1 MSGEA
6 KISPHSL
13 PDLKNTTDDALGNY
27 LRGLNFQQ
35 DNSKLDTRLA
45 IGYTSVLIAAATFV
59 ADYKLGWEATKGWTA
74 VAVVCYGILNA
85 AFTYW
90 MWGVE
95 KGLVFEGKKDGKHVS
110 ILPGAWGGSGKR
122 NGLTSWAKIS
132 LASKT
137 KKHEPTYFLA
147 VTVTD
152 SATNTPVLKE
162 LQAPFT
168 TWFTAD
174 GYFVAKPFQQWLATS
189 SETVGDADPKNA
201 SRVER
206 DQLAAPSPE
215 VEAVAGT
222 AGDGPPAFAETS
234 GASSGKGSKR
244 SKRKG

>member
-85 AFTYW
+85 TFTYW

-95 KGLVFEGKKDGKHVS
+95 KGLVFEGKKDGKH
-110 ILPGAWGGSGKR
+110 
-122 NGLTSWAKIS
+122 
-132 LASKT
+132 
-137 KKHEPTYFLA
+137 
-147 VTVTD
+147 
-152 SATNTPVLKE
+152 
-162 LQAPFT
+162 
-168 TWFTAD
+168 
-174 GYFVAKPFQQWLATS
+174 
-189 SETVGDADPKNA
+189 
-201 SRVER
+201 
-206 DQLAAPSPE
+206 
-215 VEAVAGT
+215 
-222 AGDGPPAFAETS
+222 
-234 GASSGKGSKR
+234 
-244 SKRKG
+244 

>member
-95 KGLVFEGKKDGKHVS
+95 KGLVFEGKKDGKH
-110 ILPGAWGGSGKR
+110 
-122 NGLTSWAKIS
+122 IS

-137 KKHEPTYFLA
+137 KKHDPTYFLA

-215 VEAVAGT
+215 VEAVAGMG
-222 AGDGPPAFAETS
+222 GDGPTAFAETS